1 MMKYVLAAA
10 VLALGACGQGDN
22 TSTATAANDSVMRE
36 IAKGEK
42 QDAAQV
48 EAAQTLPSG
57 LQLQFQR
64 RGPDQTL
71 PRPTV
76 DAVVRVHYEGRL
88 VSNNTVFDSSFQRNE
103 PADFPLGAVVP
114 GFAEAIEQ
122 MRPGDEVIAT
132 FPGNLGYGARGMPPQ
147 IPPNAA
153 LRFRIRLLA
162 FQEPNGPVV
171 GHP

>member
-1 MMKYVLAAA
+1 MMKYVLTAAL
-10 VLALGACGQGDN
+10 LALGACGQGD
-22 TSTATAANDSVMRE
+22 TSRNDQVMQE

-48 EAAQTLPSG
+48 EPEQTFPSG
-57 LQLQFQR
+57 LRVQFQH
-64 RGPDQTL
+64 RGPNQSL
-71 PRPTV
+71 PRPTAE
-76 DAVVRVHYEGRL
+76 AVVRVHYEGRL
-88 VSNNTVFDSSFQRNE
+88 VSDNSVFDSSFARNE

-122 MRPGDEVIAT
+122 MRPGDEVVAT
-132 FPGNLGYGARGMPPQ
+132 FPGELGYGARGSPPQ

-171 GHP
+171 GQP